1 MDIKLIPESQ
11 VSNSEDFITFKIIM
25 IGDSNSEKW
34 AILKRA
40 VKNSYDEGYQAKIG
54 FEFLLMYFVVN
65 DLKIKIQIYDT
76 CGQEMYRSLI
86 QGFYR
91 NTSLALLVYDIT
103 SKSSFEGLDIWLEDV
118 YSHDP
123 EMPIFIIGNKDDLE
137 NERQISLEEA
147 KEFSLSRK
155 AKYFTECSA
164 KTGHNVENIFYEAA
178 KYLYN
183 SYKQNGK
190 KNTAPSNIIKITRDN
205 NKKKKKKCC

>member
-137 NERQISLEEA
+137 NERQISLE
-147 KEFSLSRK
+147 KQKNF
-155 AKYFTECSA
+155 
-164 KTGHNVENIFYEAA
+164 H
-178 KYLYN
+178 YLE
-183 SYKQNGK
+183 KQNILLNVLPKLDIMLKIFFMKLQNTFIILINKMEK
-190 KNTAPSNIIKITRDN
+190 KTPPLLIL
-205 NKKKKKKCC
+205 